1 MKLQPGTPR
10 TLHVPLHP
18 AWVVYDRL
26 PPGCCLDGPPSDSY
40 PSALNLIF
48 TILELPQTSLNVK
61 SHPTTSPSSPVPSD
75 GLVTSIPVM
84 WVVPSCFCDV
94 SVMFPWC
101 VIVFLLYHG
110 FQLLL
115 FVAHATLVYMHFSWA
130 DFTPDSGL
138 PNLGSCLESQVLS
151 SCPFK
156 SSLKVSQSALPV
168 PCLA

>member
-26 PPGCCLDGPPSDSY
+26 PPGCCLDGRPSDSY

-75 GLVTSIPVM
+75 GLVTSTPVM

-94 SVMFPWC
+94 SVMCHSFPSVPWLPAPLVC
-101 VIVFLLYHG
+101 CPCNFSVHALQLSWFHPWLWLTKLRLMSGEPGFILLPL
-110 FQLLL
+110 Q
-115 FVAHATLVYMHFSWA
+115 
-130 DFTPDSGL
+130 
-138 PNLGSCLESQVLS
+138 N
-151 SCPFK
+151 
-156 SSLKVSQSALPV
+156 
-168 PCLA
+168 